1 MKITTNRKAYY
12 EYFVLENFDTGLI
25 LLGAE
30 VKSISKIDDLANNLN
45 VPNGVK
51 VLVVKIQSRKAEAEL
66 RKAIFEEVNRSI
78 TV

>member
-1 MKITTNRKAYY
+1 MIALQNRQASYS
-12 EYFVLENFDTGLI
+12 YFIEEKFVAGI
-25 LLGAE
+25 QLLGTE

-45 VPNGVK
+45 IPNGVK
-51 VLVVKIQSRKAEAEL
+51 VLVVKIQSRKAEADL

>member
-1 MKITTNRKAYY
+1 M
-12 EYFVLENFDTGLI
+12 V
-25 LLGAE
+25 
-30 VKSISKIDDLANNLN
+30 
-45 VPNGVK
+45 VK